1 MDLKCISDG
10 SGGFYYKTHL
20 PRLGQNPESLIIPS
34 TSNPASSS
42 AVNIVPFEVGDRV
55 RVTLDVTTLKDLQEG
70 HGGWNDKM
78 EEVQY
83 SQNISHFLCFILTD
97 STLLTDLH
105 VITDWSVG
113 YIVYQLTDYLTN

>member
-10 SGGFYYKTHL
+10 SGGFYYKSHL

-55 RVTLDVTTLKDLQEG
+55 RVTLDVATLKDLQEG
-70 HGGWNDKM
+70 HCGWNDKM

-83 SQNISHFLCFILTD
+83 SESILHFSVLYPTVTN
-97 STLLTDLH
+97 STLLTDL
-105 VITDWSVG
+105 ITDWPAG
-113 YIVYQLTDYLTN
+113 

>member
-10 SGGFYYKTHL
+10 SGGFYYKSHL

-55 RVTLDVTTLKDLQEG
+55 RVTLDVATLKDLQEG

-83 SQNISHFLCFILTD
+83 SESISHFSVLYPTVTD
-97 STLLTDLH
+97 STLLTDLN
-105 VITDWSVG
+105 TDWPAG
-113 YIVYQLTDYLTN
+113 

>member
-1 MDLKCISDG
+1 VDLKCISDG
-10 SGGFYYKTHL
+10 SGGFYYKSHL

-55 RVTLDVTTLKDLQEG
+55 RVALDVATLKELQEG

-83 SQNISHFLCFILTD
+83 PQNISHFLCFIL
-97 STLLTDLH
+97 L
-105 VITDWSVG
+105 
-113 YIVYQLTDYLTN
+113 